1 MKIRFLNEK
10 NYSKTDCGF
19 ACSGQPTFRGAGVGR
34 LQHNFALNA
43 PFSLSQ
49 LHWAKG
55 TIIGTRIPEITT
67 DLNGS
72 GFHLRHLEVYGF
84 NMRFELIN
92 FFTAEFRG
100 VHTGFRRV
108 LLVFR
113 SFATSCGWRSSM
125 IKI

>member
-1 MKIRFLNEK
+1 MKSALNLEPV
-10 NYSKTDCGF
+10 DP
-19 ACSGQPTFRGAGVGR
+19 AFRGAGR

-100 VHTGFRRV
+100 VHTEFRRV

-113 SFATSCGWRSSM
+113 SFATSGGWRSSM